1 MKNKISIETLT
12 QLSLVEFFAGDWK
25 IYLKGTENLLWLE
38 VYVGKEKKKFAVGR
52 IFCREGD

>member
-12 QLSLVEFFAGDWK
+12 QLPLVEFFAGDWK

-38 VYVGKEKKKFAVGR
+38 LYVGKEKKE
-52 IFCREGD
+52 ICCRWNFL